1 MWQNGNGQPYAY
13 TGLLVCVVLR
23 QRIAIIKDRRTV
35 AAAAAAA
42 AAGSFYLEVVDVKR
56 KHHRSAA
63 SPFPSMAATTPAQML
78 VFPSTGAEEP
88 HDETT

>member
-1 MWQNGNGQPYAY
+1 
-13 TGLLVCVVLR
+13 VCVVLR

-35 AAAAAAA
+35 AAAAA